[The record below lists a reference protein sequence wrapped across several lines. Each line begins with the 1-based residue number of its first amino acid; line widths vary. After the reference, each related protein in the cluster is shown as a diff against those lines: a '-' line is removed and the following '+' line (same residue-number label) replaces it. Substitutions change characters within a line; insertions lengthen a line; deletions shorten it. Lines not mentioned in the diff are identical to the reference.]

1 MNLQA
6 FHQENL
12 FDATHR
18 LFAQL
23 GIRLNSNTKQSLS
36 IRDVLNTHYKENPIF
51 RAVEETYFSG
61 VIDHSIFKQN
71 ANNSYQDAIKKA
83 DQTYEGLL
91 LFSLKLNRYPTRT
104 EIAELVRAFNR
115 ISQKMPVALLLCYSN
130 SHDHYIS
137 LGLPE
142 RFKYLQDWRQG
153 EKIGKVIILRD
164 IHTQHPH
171 AGHLRILNNLS
182 IQGKNIQ
189 NFNDLHEHWLTILD
203 LKILNKTFYNELA
216 NWFYWAMDKVE
227 FPDDAEKNTEKR
239 NAENLIRLITRFIFV
254 WFMKEKKLVPQELF
268 DKTYIDQLLNDKDKT
283 HSTYYKAILQNLFF
297 ATLNTPMKKDDPKS
311 RIFIDDAKK
320 YGYKNDGYLQQGFYR
335 YSRFIKDKEKF
346 LKLFEQVPFLNG
358 GLFDC
363 LDTHDGKKEIR
374 IDGFSDNPKNEERLK
389 IPDELFFTE
398 EELTVDL
405 SNYLENGKNKTVTG
419 LIPLLN
425 KYIFTVAENTPIEE
439 DVALDPEL
447 LGNVFENL
455 LGAYLPESAS
465 TARKASGSYYTPK
478 EIVSY
483 MVDESLTS
491 YFQTYFNRNDEPF
504 LQNLRTL
511 LSYDSNHN
519 PFQDQPKLTEKFIEA
534 IETVKIL
541 DPACGSGAF
550 PMAILNKLTHLLH
563 KLDPENKVWK
573 KKLLEKIPPD
583 IRSEAEKSFENKSL
597 DYIRKLGLI
606 ENCIYGVDIQTI
618 AIQISKLRFFLSLLI
633 EQTIDDSKPNRDI
646 RALPNLETKFVAANT
661 LIALNSGSRGLA
673 HTEKVEQLEEKLFT
687 LREELFYAN
696 SRQEKLK
703 LQKQEKETR
712 ERLKQALR
720 TANFPPD
727 TANKIADWD
736 PFNQNQ
742 SADWFDP
749 EWMFGIKDGFDIVIG
764 NPPYV
769 STKGVAEEDKKI
781 LKEQFGF
788 ADDLYSHFYF
798 KGIELLKLNS
808 ILAYISS
815 KTFWTI
821 QTKKNLRELLLENR
835 LLQIVDTANPF
846 EAAMVDTCITI
857 VQKKPCENNTIQ
869 FIDAKRGWDN
879 KQCYV
884 ENADTYKNS
893 VNHVFFIPTPFNL
906 KVYEKLGKTVE
917 ILIDQWWDKISTS
930 KKIEK
935 YKTKLKKYRQSLK
948 PGDITLLGLITEGGQ
963 GLATANNGKYIGV
976 LENTKYAKKVIK
988 ERPEKLWKLI
998 ESKEPP
1004 ELSHLRTKN
1013 EVARYLSGLS
1023 ENDIRKLFDGLK
1035 ERYGRDIFGK
1045 GWLYRIVSKNEIAD
1059 VETLTDEK
1067 KLNGIAGEKT
1077 FVPYDK
1083 GDKDGNRWYAPT
1095 PYYIDWSRENVNVLQ
1110 TDTKARWQGY
1120 QFYFREGFCWTFTL
1134 NEYSEYFKAR
1144 IKEKGVFDVN
1154 AMSLF
1159 PIIKNVSEKYLISL
1173 INSHFIFYFKRLF
1186 INNTSGFQINDAR
1199 QLPIVIPTQ
1208 EELKEFEAIFD
1219 RALAVQKQKFVGQI
1233 SEKKAE
1239 EKLDEIQ
1246 KELDEKVLDLYGLLE
1261 K

>member
-6 FHQENL
+6 FHKENL

-83 DQTYEGLL
+83 DQIYEGLL

-749 EWMFGIKDGFDIVIG
+749 EWMFGIKDGFNIVIG
-764 NPPYV
+764 NPPYLRIQGIRKANRKYADYLANHFKSATGAFDLYVLFVEKGLELLRQHGILNYIMPVKWTNAAFGKGLREIV
-769 STKGVAEEDKKI
+769 SQKSAAFKIISFEAFQVFNSSTYTGLQWFKPNSPSLQYYQLDRDLPDNDALMQFLKQLQSEHFSIYKPNELSVDGWTLTDTRTEKI
-781 LKEQFGF
+781 LRKIREQPLKVKDVFERFFTGLQTSLDSVYFILNCTDNGRVIKGFSKQLNREVEIERAFVKPLLKGDQVHRYETLKTNNYVIFPYKLSNGKAVLYTEKEIRTLFPKGYAYLKENEFGRSQGIAYEGKPKLICPYLGFKSQFSSDLAGHFYGNTKCFGLIKRDVIPLHYHYLLGLLNSELLWFFLKNTGTIFRGGYFAFTPDYLNDFGF
-788 ADDLYSHFYF
+788 AQPDS
-798 KGIELLKLNS
+798 KQTESRIVKL
-808 ILAYISS
+808 
-815 KTFWTI
+815 
-821 QTKKNLRELLLENR
+821 
-835 LLQIVDTANPF
+835 
-846 EAAMVDTCITI
+846 
-857 VQKKPCENNTIQ
+857 
-869 FIDAKRGWDN
+869 
-879 KQCYV
+879 V
-884 ENADTYKNS
+884 EN
-893 VNHVFFIPTPFNL
+893 IM
-906 KVYEKLGKTVE
+906 
-917 ILIDQWWDKISTS
+917 
-930 KKIEK
+930 
-935 YKTKLKKYRQSLK
+935 
-948 PGDITLLGLITEGGQ
+948 
-963 GLATANNGKYIGV
+963 
-976 LENTKYAKKVIK
+976 AKKAK
-988 ERPEKLWKLI
+988 GEDTTGLEREI
-998 ESKEPP
+998 DEM
-1004 ELSHLRTKN
+1004 
-1013 EVARYLSGLS
+1013 V
-1023 ENDIRKLFDGLK
+1023 
-1035 ERYGRDIFGK
+1035 
-1045 GWLYRIVSKNEIAD
+1045 YR
-1059 VETLTDEK
+1059 
-1067 KLNGIAGEKT
+1067 
-1077 FVPYDK
+1077 
-1083 GDKDGNRWYAPT
+1083 
-1095 PYYIDWSRENVNVLQ
+1095 
-1110 TDTKARWQGY
+1110 
-1120 QFYFREGFCWTFTL
+1120 
-1134 NEYSEYFKAR
+1134 
-1144 IKEKGVFDVN
+1144 
-1154 AMSLF
+1154 
-1159 PIIKNVSEKYLISL
+1159 
-1173 INSHFIFYFKRLF
+1173 
-1186 INNTSGFQINDAR
+1186 
-1199 QLPIVIPTQ
+1199 
-1208 EELKEFEAIFD
+1208 
-1219 RALAVQKQKFVGQI
+1219 
-1233 SEKKAE
+1233 
-1239 EKLDEIQ
+1239 
-1246 KELDEKVLDLYGLLE
+1246 LYGLSYEEVKVVDPEFWLSRE
-1261 K
+1261 EYEQVRLGGVGG

>member
-6 FHQENL
+6 FNQNNL

-51 RAVEETYFSG
+51 HAVEETYFSG

-227 FPDDAEKNTEKR
+227 FPDDAEKDTEKR

-254 WFMKEKKLVPQELF
+254 WFMKEKKLIPQEVF
-268 DKTYIDQLLNDKDKT
+268 NKTYIDQILNYKDKT
-283 HSTYYKAILQNLFF
+283 NSTYYKAILQNLFF

-398 EELTVDL
+398 KELTVDL

-749 EWMFGIKDGFDIVIG
+749 EWMFGIKDGFNIVIG
-764 NPPYV
+764 NPPYIRQEMLD
-769 STKGVAEEDKKI
+769 SD
-781 LKEQFGF
+781 
-788 ADDLYSHFYF
+788 
-798 KGIELLKLNS
+798 
-808 ILAYISS
+808 
-815 KTFWTI
+815 
-821 QTKKNLRELLLENR
+821 
-835 LLQIVDTANPF
+835 
-846 EAAMVDTCITI
+846 
-857 VQKKPCENNTIQ
+857 
-869 FIDAKRGWDN
+869 
-879 KQCYV
+879 
-884 ENADTYKNS
+884 
-893 VNHVFFIPTPFNL
+893 
-906 KVYEKLGKTVE
+906 
-917 ILIDQWWDKISTS
+917 
-930 KKIEK
+930 
-935 YKTKLKKYRQSLK
+935 YKTKLKENYPKVFTGTADLLVYFFAVAHRYLCSN
-948 PGDITLLGLITEGGQ
+948 GTLALITSNKWLRAGYGEKLRNFLKTETTLNAMIDFGDLPVFKQ
-963 GLATANNGKYIGV
+963 AIAYPMILIAQKNAPKPDSQFRALEVKSLDV
-976 LENTKYAKKVIK
+976 LERLGETVATYAQAQPQAHLDAKAWRIESPIIARLMQKLKHNSIPLGEFVQGKFYYGIKTGCNEAFVIDA
-988 ERPEKLWKLI
+988 ETRAKLI
-998 ESKEPP
+998 AEDPKSAEIIKPF
-1004 ELSHLRTKN
+1004 LR
-1013 EVARYLSGLS
+1013 
-1023 ENDIRKLFDGLK
+1023 
-1035 ERYGRDIFGK
+1035 GRDIKRYEINNPNLYLIFTRRGIDIK
-1045 GWLYRIVSKNEIAD
+1045 KYPAIEKHLRQFKKQLDKKAGGNKWYELQASPADTDRFEKPKIIYQVFQVESAFAWDENRFFLNNSVWMIPTKSKWLVGFLNSRVGW
-1059 VETLTDEK
+1059 
-1067 KLNGIAGEKT
+1067 
-1077 FVPYDK
+1077 
-1083 GDKDGNRWYAPT
+1083 
-1095 PYYIDWSRENVNVLQ
+1095 
-1110 TDTKARWQGY
+1110 
-1120 QFYFREGFCWTFTL
+1120 
-1134 NEYSEYFKAR
+1134 
-1144 IKEKGVFDVN
+1144 
-1154 AMSLF
+1154 
-1159 PIIKNVSEKYLISL
+1159 YLISQFCTK
-1173 INSHFIFYFKRLF
+1173 IQN
-1186 INNTSGFQINDAR
+1186 GFQLIAQYFER
-1199 QLPIVIPTQ
+1199 IPIPRVSKAQ
-1208 EELKEFEAIFD
+1208 EAAIAQRVEKILAGKERGEDTTGLEREI
-1219 RALAVQKQKFVGQI
+1219 
-1233 SEKKAE
+1233 
-1239 EKLDEIQ
+1239 DEM
-1246 KELDEKVLDLYGLLE
+1246 VYRLYGLSYEEVKVVDPEFWLSRE
-1261 K
+1261 EYEQVRLGGVGG